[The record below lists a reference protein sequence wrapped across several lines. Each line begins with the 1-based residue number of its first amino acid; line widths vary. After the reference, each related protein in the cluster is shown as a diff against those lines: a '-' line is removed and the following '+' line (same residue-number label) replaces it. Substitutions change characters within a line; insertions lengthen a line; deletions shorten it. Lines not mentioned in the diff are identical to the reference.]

1 METCNSLHGLFQEK
15 SIYRRNFRA
24 SFPTYY
30 RCPKIRYKLSIGS
43 RPGVGEVVGVLRD
56 KLSKLKVLWQVFWI
70 FWHIVFLK
78 TMNITL
84 FQVFDQQ
91 YQHIRTTLRGLGNT
105 NDYLHFCQKYLARD
119 HHSQSLISY
128 RTLRMFLILNF
139 YRLWQKNLRI

>member
-43 RPGVGEVVGVLRD
+43 RPGVGEVVGVLGD

-70 FWHIVFLK
+70 FWYCFPKGYEYNTIAGFRSAISAYQDHIEGFAVR
-78 TMNITL
+78 
-84 FQVFDQQ
+84 
-91 YQHIRTTLRGLGNT
+91 QHQL
-105 NDYLHFCQKYLARD
+105 YFCQKYLARD

-128 RTLRMFLILNF
+128 GSLRMFLILNF